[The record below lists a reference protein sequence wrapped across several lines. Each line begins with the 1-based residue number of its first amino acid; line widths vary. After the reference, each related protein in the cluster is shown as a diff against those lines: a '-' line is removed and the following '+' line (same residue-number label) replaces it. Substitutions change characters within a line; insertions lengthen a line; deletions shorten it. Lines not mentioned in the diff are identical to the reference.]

1 MAVKN
6 RRVGLNAVILENQGI
21 QESSV
26 SSQIE
31 NTCPT
36 PKENIRNLHR
46 LRVSEIL
53 ADIRRLIDHLV
64 NPDSVHPFA
73 CPFRMHF
80 HAPFDP

>member
-1 MAVKN
+1 M
-6 RRVGLNAVILENQGI
+6 ILEDQEI

-31 NTCPT
+31 NTRPAR
-36 PKENIRNLHR
+36 KENIRNLHR

-53 ADIRRLIDHLV
+53 ADIKRLIDHLV

-73 CPFRMHF
+73 CPFRMDF
-80 HAPFDP
+80 HAAFDP